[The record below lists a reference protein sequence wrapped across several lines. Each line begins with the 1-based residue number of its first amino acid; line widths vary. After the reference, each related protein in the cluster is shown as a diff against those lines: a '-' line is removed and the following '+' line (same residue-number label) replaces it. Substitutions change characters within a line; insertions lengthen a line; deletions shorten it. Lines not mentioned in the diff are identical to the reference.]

1 MGSNVLIRQ
10 PSDSRG
16 AEPPLS
22 PDTALRFFE
31 HPELPEEDGHRN
43 LAVEREGLPVLQRIA
58 SLGKRLTMA
67 DDG

>member
-1 MGSNVLIRQ
+1 VTAAGQNPRYLQI
-10 PSDSRG
+10 
-16 AEPPLS
+16 A
-22 PDTALRFFE
+22 ALRFFE